1 MSGELK
7 GWHVL
12 AMMLAFFGIT
22 IAVNIML
29 TVYAIGTFSGEDV
42 PTPYLRGLEYNRT
55 LDARAAQAALG
66 WSATIEAARESGGAA
81 IAVHIIDRDGA
92 AKSVLTVAAVLR
104 RPTDA
109 NLDRTIT
116 LTPSGGG
123 NYQAIVRG
131 LAPGAWDIVVQAKDG
146 GVAFEAERRVVLK

>member
-12 AMMLAFFGIT
+12 AMMLGFFGIT
-22 IAVNIML
+22 IAVNVAL

-42 PTPYLRGLEYNRT
+42 SKPYLRGLEYNRT

-66 WSATIEAARESGGAA
+66 WTVTIDAARANGGAA
-81 IAVHIIDRDGA
+81 ISAHVADRDGA
-92 AKSVLTVAAVLR
+92 AKSVLTVEAVLR

-109 NLDRTIT
+109 GLDRTIT
-116 LTPSGGG
+116 LTPSGDG
-123 NYQAIVRG
+123 NYRTVVAD

-146 GVAFEAERRVVLK
+146 GVAFEAERRVILK